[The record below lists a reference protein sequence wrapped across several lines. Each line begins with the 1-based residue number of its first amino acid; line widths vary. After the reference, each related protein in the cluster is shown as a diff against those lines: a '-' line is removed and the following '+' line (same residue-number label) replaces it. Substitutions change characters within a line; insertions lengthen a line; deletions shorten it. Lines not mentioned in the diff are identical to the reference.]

1 MHSARQRIA
10 SSRRTVTR
18 RHHRFAVC
26 GLPRTRAPKWVPR
39 DTKKV
44 QRAAL
49 VASGALYLALAMCA
63 FVITRYSTFEP
74 VDPMR
79 GAISARYT
87 FDDFANAS
95 PR

>member
-1 MHSARQRIA
+1 MHGARQRIMA
-10 SSRRTVTR
+10 SRRTVVR
-18 RHHRFAVC
+18 NQHRFTLC
-26 GLPRTRAPKWVPR
+26 GLPRRRVTAWVPR
-39 DTKKV
+39 DNKKV

-79 GAISARYT
+79 GAISAHYT